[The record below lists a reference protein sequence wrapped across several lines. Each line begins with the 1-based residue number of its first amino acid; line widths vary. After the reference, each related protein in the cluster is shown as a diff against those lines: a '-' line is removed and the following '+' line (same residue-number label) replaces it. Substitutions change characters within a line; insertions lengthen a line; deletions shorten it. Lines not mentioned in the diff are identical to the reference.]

1 MYINIGMVIIMTIAG
16 KIIYGVGNLV
26 GNTAEYSITLTGNA
40 ISAIARLSGKEKLA
54 ESTKKYSKIASKVVG
69 KTAKIAGAVTAVVA
83 DKTID
88 TTINTVRYIAENAVE
103 TNVRIY
109 GESERFYD
117 EDKYI
122 EADYRVEV
130 K

>member
-1 MYINIGMVIIMTIAG
+1 MGVVIIMTIPG
-16 KIIYGVGNLV
+16 KIIYGVGKLV
-26 GNTAEYSITLTGNA
+26 GNTAGYGIDLTGNV
-40 ISAIARLSGKEKLA
+40 ISSIAEISGKKKFA
-54 ESTKKYSKIASKVVG
+54 INSKKYSRVASKVTLRTLKV
-69 KTAKIAGAVTAVVA
+69 TAAVTAVVV

-88 TTINTVRYIAENAVE
+88 AAVNTAKYIAENAVH

-109 GESERFYD
+109 GESENFYD

-122 EADYRVEV
+122 EVNYKVLE